1 MKNLF
6 SMQDK
11 VVVVTGGSGYLGN
24 AMVSGLMAQGAKVV
38 VADLVDRHAS
48 REDDQYGERFFVACN
63 LAETESIRQ
72 LFQKAAE
79 RFGHIDVLVN
89 CATFGASGSV
99 EEMSDEAWAKGVDGA
114 VGTTFRCTR
123 EIIPYFE
130 AVNGGVIVNFGSMYG
145 VVSPDPS
152 IYGESGQNNP
162 ANYGAGKAA
171 VIQFTRYCD
180 GHLANKNIRVN
191 CVQPG
196 PIPAPKKQPPEAFL
210 KELRN
215 KTMLKRVGV
224 PDEIVGAVLYLASDA
239 ASFTT
244 GANLIVDGG
253 WTAW

>member
-1 MKNLF
+1 
-6 SMQDK
+6 
-11 VVVVTGGSGYLGN
+11 
-24 AMVSGLMAQGAKVV
+24 
-38 VADLVDRHAS
+38 
-48 REDDQYGERFFVACN
+48 
-63 LAETESIRQ
+63 
-72 LFQKAAE
+72 
-79 RFGHIDVLVN
+79 
-89 CATFGASGSV
+89 
-99 EEMSDEAWAKGVDGA
+99 MSDEAWAKGVDGA

-171 VIQFTRYCD
+171 VIQFTRYCA

-191 CVQPG
+191 CVTPG
-196 PIPAPKKQPPEAFL
+196 PFPDPKKLPPEAFL